1 MSKQAGRVEY
11 LCSPDVIGIREIS
24 LRKIRSAVFGIYKQL
39 QALFDTLAGQ
49 LREEQITYRELH
61 SCQWVRSRS
70 GFNT

>member
-11 LCSPDVIGIREIS
+11 LCSPAVIGIREIS
-24 LRKIRSAVFGIYKQL
+24 SRKITS
-39 QALFDTLAGQ
+39 ALFSVSTSNYKLLAGQ